1 MSITLNKL
9 ATLGALM
16 VLPLS
21 TMAAPT
27 VTFEGE
33 VTSQTCAISING
45 QTNSV
50 VLLPTVTV
58 KDFGDTLA
66 AAQTAGMTPF
76 TVSITNCE
84 APTADTNITTKFLG
98 YNVDSTSGVLGN
110 TLTDATAAKG
120 FGIQLVKD
128 ADTAINL
135 KGVTSV
141 PGLVLASG
149 ATSASYDFGAR
160 YYSFGTDG
168 TPGKITAVA
177 EYTVSYL

>member
-1 MSITLNKL
+1 MNITLNKL
-9 ATLGALM
+9 ATLGAL
-16 VLPLS
+16 VALPLS

-50 VLLPTVTV
+50 VLLPTVTM

-66 AAQTAGMTPF
+66 AAQTAGYTPF
-76 TVSITNCE
+76 TVSINDCQK
-84 APTADTNITTKFLG
+84 PTADTNITTKFLG
-98 YNVDSTSGVLGN
+98 YNVDSDSGVLGN
-110 TLTDATAAKG
+110 TATGDNVATG

-128 ADTAINL
+128 ADNAIKL
-135 KGVTSV
+135 SGVTSV
-141 PGLVLASG
+141 PGLVLASDS
-149 ATSASYDFGAR
+149 TSASYNFGAR